1 MILPADMALFME
13 EDHHPLFRRKP
24 ERDVDLRLPD
34 PHDKGRA
41 DAVALIDIFLQEHS
55 LAGHSPDPSPAE
67 YLIQKR
73 DCDPDKP
80 DSAEDRKPAGKHPP
94 DSSLSCSGGRAV
106 LLRLVLLRLVLLPC
120 CLLQGPALLSLL
132 PLRFIRGCRSGSP
145 AAVPCPLCLLYA
157 FRIRA
162 ACGGSGALASARR
175 SFPGVSAGDPS
186 FRRGVPHLDAACRLC
201 RLEQGQI
208 EQAHAAL
215 RRPRAHK
222 TERRHKPQD
231 IQIFSRSPPEHC
243 PHGENDKDRDP
254 RRHGHIQYCQKHFP
268 DPCHTY
274 PSLCESISLRI
285 SSASSSD
292 IFLSPRNAARNL
304 GRDPPNVR
312 STK

>member
-1 MILPADMALFME
+1 PS
-13 EDHHPLFRRKP
+13 RS
-24 ERDVDLRLPD
+24 LPD
-34 PHDKGRA
+34 ALAIWA
-41 DAVALIDIFLQEHS
+41 DAA
-55 LAGHSPDPSPAE
+55 P
-67 YLIQKR
+67 
-73 DCDPDKP
+73 
-80 DSAEDRKPAGKHPP
+80 
-94 DSSLSCSGGRAV
+94 
-106 LLRLVLLRLVLLPC
+106 
-120 CLLQGPALLSLL
+120 
-132 PLRFIRGCRSGSP
+132 
-145 AAVPCPLCLLYA
+145 
-157 FRIRA
+157 
-162 ACGGSGALASARR
+162 
-175 SFPGVSAGDPS
+175 
-186 FRRGVPHLDAACRLC
+186 
-201 RLEQGQI
+201 
-208 EQAHAAL
+208 